1 MLCIRPFKVRPG
13 QEFGCGQCL
22 PCRINRRRLWTAR
35 IVLEAAYYGSAP
47 SAFVTLTYRPED
59 VPRGETVVPAH
70 LEEFRYRLRY
80 AIGSFRYYAVGE
92 YGERTQ
98 RPHYH
103 VLLFGHFPSKEVLE
117 HCWPYG
123 GIHIGFL
130 SVDSGAYCA
139 GYVTKKMTSK
149 DDPRLL
155 ARHPEF
161 VRMSRKP
168 GLGVPGLNGII
179 KWLYSSQGARYIQ
192 KYHDVPLC
200 IRFAGKIYP
209 LGRYLVGRLRDEFGI
224 ASSDPLRSLHA
235 EAVRLERCLPEVM
248 EAREFA
254 REGHYQRAHF
264 YKNLR
269 RSKGVI

>member
-1 MLCIRPFKVRPG
+1 MLCIRPFRLRPG
-13 QEFGCGQCL
+13 TEFGCGQCL

-35 IVLEAAYYGSAP
+35 IVLEAAYYGDLP
-47 SAFVTLTYRPED
+47 SAFVTLTYRQED
-59 VPRGETVVPAH
+59 LPALSSVLPAH

-80 AIGSFRYYAVGE
+80 KIGPFRYYAVGE

-103 VLLFGHFPSKEVLE
+103 VLLFGKFPTKEVLE

-139 GYVTKKMTSK
+139 GYVTKKMTGK
-149 DDPRLL
+149 DDERLKG
-155 ARHPEF
+155 RHPEF

-168 GLGVPGLNGII
+168 GIGVAGLAGII
-179 KWLYSSQGARYIQ
+179 KWCYSTQGAAYIQ
-192 KYHDVPLC
+192 RNHDVPQS
-200 IRFAGKIYP
+200 IRFGGKIFP
-209 LGRYLVGRLRDEFGI
+209 LGRYLVTRMREEFGI
-224 ASSDPLRSLHA
+224 LSSDPIRSMKA
-235 EAVRLERCLPEVM
+235 EALRLDRCLPELVA
-248 EAREFA
+248 ARELA

-269 RSKGVI
+269 RQKGIL